1 MSIIVRY
8 RHAFPV
14 EMPACTTTLI
24 RPTVDNPAD
33 LATKIIL
40 AGQKRD
46 HLVSLILYDIADDER
61 LN

>member
-1 MSIIVRY
+1 MG
-8 RHAFPV
+8 
-14 EMPACTTTLI
+14 EC
-24 RPTVDNPAD
+24 PTGYIASVDDPAD

-40 AGQKRD
+40 ARQKRD